1 MKRYS
6 TLWYVISLL
15 LVAGIGLAA
24 CSQATPQATSAPA
37 ATGGAPTA
45 IARTSAKDLIL
56 STTTSTQDSGLLDV
70 LIPAFQ
76 QASGY
81 TVKTASVGSGQALQ
95 MGKDCNADVL
105 LVHSPT
111 DEKTFMDGGY
121 GSDRRLVM
129 HNDFIVVGPKTDPAN
144 VQGTH
149 SAVEAFTAIANA
161 KAPFISRGDKSGTNS
176 KELALWKAAN
186 ITPAGDWYQQS
197 GQGMGAT
204 LKIANEKDAYT
215 LTDRATYLANR
226 DQLESTVIVLEGDNS
241 LLNVYHVIQV
251 NPDKCSK
258 LNVDGAK
265 AFADYVVSAEGQA
278 LIAKFGVDKFGQAL
292 FTPDANRT
300 DADLGLK

>member
-15 LVAGIGLAA
+15 LVAAIGLAA
-24 CSQATPQATSAPA
+24 CSQATTQNTPAPA
-37 ATGGAPTA
+37 ATGGSPTA
-45 IARTSAKDLIL
+45 IVRTSAKDLIL

-81 TVKTASVGSGQALQ
+81 TVKTASVGSGQALK
-95 MGKDCNADVL
+95 MGQDCNADVL

-111 DEKTFMDGGY
+111 DEKAFMDAGY

-129 HNDFIVVGPKTDPAN
+129 HNDFIVVGPNTDPAN
-144 VQGTH
+144 VQATH
-149 SAVEAFTAIANA
+149 SAVDAFTAIANA
-161 KAPFISRGDKSGTNS
+161 KATFISRGDKSGTNS
-176 KELALWKAAN
+176 KELALWKKAN
-186 ITPAGDWYQQS
+186 ITPQGDWYQES
-197 GQGMGAT
+197 GQGMGPT
-204 LKIANEKDAYT
+204 LKIANEKNAYT
-215 LTDRATYLANR
+215 LTDRATYLATR
-226 DQLESTVIVLEGDNS
+226 DNLDSLVIVLEGDNN
-241 LLNVYHVIQV
+241 LLNVYHVILV
-251 NPDKCSK
+251 NPAKCTK

-278 LIAKFGVDKFGQAL
+278 LIGKFGVDKYGQAL
-292 FTPDANRT
+292 FTPDAGKT